1 MTRPKIQQGE
11 RPLQLQITFLPV
23 VHMNSAKE
31 SNDNQ
36 LSVITTSKET
46 DPRDRGTLQDPDEP
60 WDDNSV
66 YEELSHTASTVAN
79 QSNSSLKT
87 AFSAAEPSDRI
98 PPSDHALLIGRGS
111 LRPRLKTSLDAQVN
125 DDNADDDD
133 FIDEALPELSTDG
146 EDVNEDDIYIEDE
159 VVDQFQLPNPTVL
172 NTLNAL
178 DIVLSDSEEERPESS
193 ASVITIKPNMS
204 RPTVAVKKALND
216 FERAVT
222 SFDLI
227 FDNVEPP
234 NTPAE
239 ELRELQREAT
249 DLRKSLVDTIALFA
263 AEPHEDFTEAKRMKA
278 TTYCTH
284 YTNKIK
290 LIYVQ
295 VKLNED
301 LDRRQTV
308 EQIAPQ
314 AAVNDMRNQQSL
326 ICAQRV
332 TRLLPPLKQSV
343 LDVNS
348 KFTEMRL
355 QAVSSAIELKGL
367 ENTFKATCDS
377 MQESTKQ
384 IDDLSRS
391 ASTANDNLSV
401 EILDG
406 MSISLF
412 KSKRETR
419 KRLDDL
425 HGSLG
430 IIPGM
435 IDTAKNISVE
445 APVFSGNFSEEP
457 DYFTFSQK
465 LEEYFSQTG
474 ALSAAQ
480 KLLKLRNDCLK
491 TPAKECVANT
501 NSYDVAM
508 HLLKSHFGKPTMVFM
523 SKLQDIKACGK
534 CPDKIVEKRN
544 WIFNIT
550 QKITAL
556 TELAQN
562 HGLTM
567 MFESTNIVGILQKIM
582 LPKDHEDFKKAIRDE
597 MKAKPELILTRSYT
611 LEAMLGFLKDI
622 AIDTNCDID
631 YMAATSFS
639 SYRELLDGIK
649 GVKPSAVDY
658 SKDTYKKVGGNKKY
672 SVKVVEDDLEE
683 YFDLDECS
691 EDSDDYTT
699 ESSHQIGNIGNETIL
714 NNTTE
719 GRAVKCKFCDSSH
732 TNLAYCKDFQETPV
746 KKRWRKIMKMKA
758 CYRCLRT
765 DAGLDMDNRSSWLKS
780 HMKHCD
786 DKWLC
791 KVDRCADKD
800 DIRKNHF
807 IICPFHQEENK
818 KLEHDFIKTLDRS
831 KLECDAKFF
840 LACYM
845 SSNPGTPE
853 SDALDEAVFLNG
865 RDPLT
870 IEIEPEI
877 KDCPIYQ
884 LQYVAGKNNEKLL
897 VFYDTGCWSSGLS
910 NNAYAALDTVTVR
923 EGPTT
928 LQVAA
933 GAEIS
938 IPYGEEKF
946 WLPLDGKSLQGKQRM
961 ATFTGLRMENVSC
974 SFPHWPLKK
983 VYDDISAEF
992 LKLNPN
998 GVLPTIEEKIGNQEV
1013 DIMVGIKFNK
1023 YHPKLL
1029 FSLPGGLEI
1038 RQALL
1043 KSWNGNQAVLAGPHH
1058 LWQHVADACS
1068 FMGPGAYLSSE
1079 CKAYRVQCDTLW
1091 NNLGPIHE
1099 EPLKLKPPAHWSLFC
1114 DCGELIENPLVDED
1128 RAVVSA
1134 IYSVSAGRQVK
1145 EFQLLDEIGSE
1156 LGYRCIKCRRCNP
1169 CKDGENLEE
1178 TSLKEEQENYQI
1190 KNCISYD
1197 KTKVVMTE
1205 LPFIRDPNTNLTEN
1219 KNVAIKILESQVKLA
1234 AKDNDVREEILKSFQ
1249 KLVDNGHIVKLDEL
1263 PESEKQL
1270 AKQPGYW
1277 IPWRAVFSSS
1287 SISTPCRL
1295 VFDASSRTKTGY
1307 SLNDCLAKGDSKLA
1321 DLLHL
1326 LIQFRKGKAA
1336 LSADI
1341 RMAYNTIKLKPEY
1354 YRYQK
1359 MVWKDFL
1366 AIDGDTIEM
1375 IIRTLIYGV
1384 KPAGQLTAEGFNL
1397 VADVAEESEPDL
1409 KAGADTLRKKKY
1421 VDDIVASFDT
1431 ETIRDDAGDCLERTL
1446 EYGTMEV
1453 KAITKSGQIPDEKVT
1468 TDGVTC
1474 GLLGYKWA
1482 PNEDLIGPDI
1492 KPLYLG
1498 KPKRG
1503 KLPPLIDGNIAE
1515 SLRHRFTKRII
1526 TGRVATIFD
1535 PLGLV
1540 TAVTGRIKLDLSE
1553 ICKLKVDWDD
1563 ALPAEMLDIWV
1574 HNLNQMQLL
1583 MDLRVPRSIFNHDV
1597 DVQNGVTLLVLT
1609 DASQSIAIAT
1619 VYAQMDLKSG
1629 GKICNLIISKSKLV
1643 TKLTIPKA
1651 ELKACNMGCVLAT
1664 LVKRDFGDCIKKVI
1678 FATDSVIAL
1687 YWMNCDSRPL
1697 QTSVRNMVI
1706 DIRRLCNV
1714 DDWHHIESGLN
1725 PADIGTRTADANTVA
1740 PDSEWQLG
1748 KTWMKSCVEEMPLK
1762 SLNEITMDHEEQR
1775 LALLEIRNSGAPGLN
1790 LLAFSSKVMSRADL
1804 SDYVVDPMRFTWNH
1818 LLRRLAIVFI
1828 VSDRFKGLKPTIDDT
1843 TILIEEAD
1851 LNRARTYLFKKTTK
1865 ELFEFN
1871 DWKKLDSLGQMRND
1885 IFMYTGRI
1893 LAGAEAE
1900 LADATIDLTR
1910 LSFAVPVIDRYS
1922 PVAHCI
1928 MKSCHE
1934 KFTHHGGAVTT
1945 LLKSYEFAYII
1956 GGRSLATEIKTK
1968 CRFCQRYK
1976 LKTIQIEMGK
1986 LDSARYNVAPA
1997 FTVCQ
2002 LDLFGPFDMRCQVHQ
2017 RQTRNTETAQAWGV
2031 AIKCCAT
2038 NAVGLYVMVGYDTDN
2053 FLMALQRHIYRY
2065 GVPLQV
2071 RIDAGSQLI
2080 KGFKD
2085 AKIHVADVAKSI
2097 NAETGSAISFKIAP
2111 PGAHNWNGMVER
2123 SIKEIKKVLNTVF
2136 KGRSFSVLQFE
2147 TALAYIASELNNLPF
2162 CLGNRYSNL
2171 DGLDLLTPSRL
2182 LMGRNTSRSPMGRLT
2197 VETPGKMM
2205 ESIEEIEKAWWQVF
2219 KNARLADF
2227 FPKPKKWDTTSHQ
2240 PEVGQIVVFLRD
2252 LSNSLGSSIFR
2263 VGRIKKVF
2271 KSNDDIIRKVE
2282 IEYRLWQSKTTSSV
2296 IRSLRDVAVLEV
2308 EADLDLGEQI
2318 SVGINMDHLWVYHMR
2333 N

>member
-1 MTRPKIQQGE
+1 
-11 RPLQLQITFLPV
+11 
-23 VHMNSAKE
+23 MNSVKE
-31 SNDNQ
+31 SNDNP
-36 LSVITTSKET
+36 LSVITTGKET
-46 DPRDRGTLQDPDEP
+46 DPRDRGTLQDPDAP

-66 YEELSHTASTVAN
+66 YEELNHTASTVAN

-98 PPSDHALLIGRGS
+98 PPSDRALLIGRGS

-125 DDNADDDD
+125 DDYADDND
-133 FIDEALPELSTDG
+133 FLDEALPELSTDG

-159 VVDQFQLPNPTVL
+159 ALDQFQLPNPTVL

-178 DIVLSDSEEERPESS
+178 DIVLSDSEDERPESS
-193 ASVITIKPNMS
+193 ASVITIKPKMS
-204 RPTVAVKKALND
+204 RNTVAQKKALND

-239 ELRELQREAT
+239 ELRELQRDAT
-249 DLRKSLVDTIALFA
+249 DLRKSLVDTISLFA
-263 AEPHEDFTEAKRMKA
+263 AEPHEDFTETKRTKA
-278 TTYCTH
+278 ITYCTH

-301 LDRRQTV
+301 LDRRQSV
-308 EQIAPQ
+308 EQLAPQ

-326 ICAQRV
+326 ICAQCV

-355 QAVSSAIELKGL
+355 QAVSSAIELKGF

-377 MQESTKQ
+377 MQECIKQ
-384 IDDLSRS
+384 IDDLSKS
-391 ASTANDNLSV
+391 ASTATDNLSI
-401 EILDG
+401 ETLDG

-430 IIPGM
+430 IMPGM

-501 NSYDVAM
+501 NSYEVAM

-544 WIFNIT
+544 WIFNVT
-550 QKITAL
+550 QKITVL

-582 LPKDHEDFKKAIRDE
+582 LPKDHDDFRKAIRDE

-649 GVKPSAVDY
+649 GNKPSAVEHGKET
-658 SKDTYKKVGGNKKY
+658 SRKVGANKKY
-672 SVKVVEDDLEE
+672 VAKVVEDDLEE
-683 YFDLDECS
+683 YFDLDEFS
-691 EDSDDYTT
+691 EDSEDCTT
-699 ESSHQIGNIGNETIL
+699 ESSHQIGDIGSETIL
-714 NNTTE
+714 ANTTE
-719 GRAVKCKFCDSSH
+719 GKAVKCKFCDSSH
-732 TNLAYCKDFQETPV
+732 TNLAYCKDFQKTPV
-746 KKRWRKIMKMKA
+746 NKRWRKIMKMKA

-765 DAGLDMDNRSSWLKS
+765 DAELDMDNRSSWLKA
-780 HMKHCD
+780 HMKHCN

-791 KVDRCADKD
+791 NVDRCATKD
-800 DIRKNHF
+800 DIRKNHI

-818 KLEHDFIKTLDRS
+818 NLELDFIKTLDRS

-845 SSNPGTPE
+845 SSDPGTPE
-853 SDALDEAVFLNG
+853 SNALDEAVYLAG
-865 RDPLT
+865 RDPMT
-870 IEIEPEI
+870 IEIEPEV

-884 LQYVAGKNNEKLL
+884 LQYIAGKNNEKLL

-923 EGPTT
+923 QGPTT

-946 WLPLDGKSLQGKQRM
+946 WLPLDGKSEQGKERM
-961 ATFTGLRMENVSC
+961 ATFSGLRMENVSC
-974 SFPHWPLKK
+974 SFPHWPLRK

-998 GVLPTIEEKIGNQEV
+998 GVLPTIEDKIGNKEV

-1043 KSWNGNQAVLAGPHH
+1043 KGWNGNQAVLAGPHH

-1091 NNLGPIHE
+1091 NNLGPVHE
-1099 EPLKLKPPAHWSLFC
+1099 EAVELKPPPHWSLFC
-1114 DCGELIENPLVDED
+1114 DCGELLENPLVDED

-1134 IYSVSAGRQVK
+1134 LYAVSAGRQVK

-1169 CKDGENLEE
+1169 CKDGEHIEE

-1190 KNCISYD
+1190 KNCVSYD
-1197 KTKVVMTE
+1197 PSKVVMTE
-1205 LPFIRDPNTNLTEN
+1205 LPFIRDPNVHLTEN

-1234 AKDNDVREEILKSFQ
+1234 GKDDGIREEILTSFQ
-1249 KLVDNGHIVKLDEL
+1249 KLVDNGHIVRLDEL
-1263 PESEKQL
+1263 PEPERQL
-1270 AKQPGYW
+1270 ANQPGYW
-1277 IPWRAVFSSS
+1277 IPWRAVFSNS

-1354 YRYQK
+1354 YKYQK

-1366 AIDGDTIEM
+1366 SIDGETIEM

-1397 VADVAEESEPDL
+1397 VADIAEESEPDL
-1409 KAGADTLRKKKY
+1409 KLGADTLRNKKY
-1421 VDDIVASFDT
+1421 VDDIIAAFDDDT
-1431 ETIRDDAGDCLERTL
+1431 LRDKAADGLERTL

-1453 KAITKSGQIPDEKVT
+1453 KAVTKSYQVPDEKVT
-1468 TDGVTC
+1468 TDGVHC

-1482 PNEDLIGPDI
+1482 PHEDLIGPDI

-1503 KLPPLIDGNIAE
+1503 KLPPVIEGNIAD
-1515 SLRHRFTKRII
+1515 SLRHQFTKRII
-1526 TGRVATIFD
+1526 TGRVATLFD
-1535 PLGLV
+1535 PLGIFTV
-1540 TAVTGRIKLDLSE
+1540 VSGRIKLDLSD

-1563 ALPAEMLDIWV
+1563 SLPMEMLETWV
-1574 HNLNQMQLL
+1574 HNLTQMQLL
-1583 MDLRVPRSIFNHDV
+1583 VDVKVPRSVFNHDV
-1597 DVQNGVTLLVLT
+1597 NTSKGVTLLVLT
-1609 DASQSIAIAT
+1609 DASQSIAVAT
-1619 VYAQMDLKSG
+1619 VYAQMDLRSG
-1629 GKICNLIISKSKLV
+1629 GKVCNLVISKSKLV

-1664 LVKRDFGDCIKKVI
+1664 LVKRDFGDVVKQVV
-1678 FATDSVIAL
+1678 FATDSTIAL

-1714 DDWHHIESGLN
+1714 DDWRHIESGLN
-1725 PADIGTRTADANTVA
+1725 PADIGTRIADAAMAGPET
-1740 PDSEWQLG
+1740 EWQLG
-1748 KTWMKSCVEEMPLK
+1748 KPWMQECVEDMPLR
-1762 SLNEITMDHEEQR
+1762 SLSEISMDHEEQR
-1775 LALLEIRNSGAPGLN
+1775 LALQEIRNSGAPGLT
-1790 LLAFSSKVMSRADL
+1790 LLAFSNKVMSRADL
-1804 SDYVVDPMRFTWNH
+1804 SNYLVDPMRFTWNH
-1818 LLRRLAIVFI
+1818 LLRRIAVIFVAWET
-1828 VSDRFKGLKPTIDDT
+1828 FKGYKASDDGLIHDKDT
-1843 TILIEEAD
+1843 TVHVDETD
-1851 LNRARTYLFKKTTK
+1851 LDKARNYIFKKTTK

-1871 DWKKLDSLGQMRND
+1871 DWKKLDKLGQMKND
-1885 IFMYTGRI
+1885 IFVYTGRI
-1893 LAGAEAE
+1893 LADDEAD

-1922 PVAHCI
+1922 PVAYCI
-1928 MKSCHE
+1928 MRTCHE
-1934 KFTHHGGAVTT
+1934 KYTHHGGAVTT
-1945 LLKSYEFAYII
+1945 LLKSYEFAFII
-1956 GGRSLATEIKTK
+1956 GGRTLATEIRTK
-1968 CRFCQRYK
+1968 CHFCQRFNS
-1976 LKTIQIEMGK
+1976 KTIQVEMGK

-1997 FTVCQ
+1997 FTICQ

-2038 NAVGLYVMVGYDTDN
+2038 NAIGLYVMVGYDTDN
-2053 FLMALQRHIYRY
+2053 FLMAFQRHVYRY
-2065 GVPLQV
+2065 SVPLQV

-2085 AKIHVADVAKSI
+2085 AKICIADVVKSL
-2097 NAETGSAISFKIAP
+2097 NAETGSAISFKVAP

-2123 SIKEIKKVLNTVF
+2123 SIKEIKRMLNTVF

-2147 TALAYIASELNNLPF
+2147 TALAYIAAELNNLPF

-2182 LMGRNTSRSPMGRLT
+2182 LMGRNNSRTAMGRLT
-2197 VETPGKMM
+2197 VETPGKML
-2205 ESIEEIEKAWWQVF
+2205 ESIDEIERAWWQVF

-2227 FPKPKKWDTTSHQ
+2227 FPKPKKWSTTSHQ
-2240 PEVGQIVVFLRD
+2240 PMVGQIVVFLRD
-2252 LSNSLGSSIFR
+2252 LSNSFGSSIFR
-2263 VGRIKKVF
+2263 IGRIKRVF
-2271 KSNDDIIRKVE
+2271 ESKDDIVRKVE

-2318 SVGINMDHLWVYHMR
+2318 RNGVDMDHLWTYHMR